1 MKTQSDLGNP
11 LSIKKFEEFKYKNNL
26 DKLFNSI
33 KSNKTAYPN
42 SLPLFEK
49 FYSKYEKDNLEV
61 KKKLNNII
69 NYLEKLKFNNNLSH
83 DEILKINQDIKELQN
98 QIKKIY

>member
-1 MKTQSDLGNP
+1 MQNDSVFGNP
-11 LSIKKFEEFKYKNNL
+11 LSKKKLEEIKFRNYL

-83 DEILKINQDIKELQN
+83 NEILKINQDIKELQN